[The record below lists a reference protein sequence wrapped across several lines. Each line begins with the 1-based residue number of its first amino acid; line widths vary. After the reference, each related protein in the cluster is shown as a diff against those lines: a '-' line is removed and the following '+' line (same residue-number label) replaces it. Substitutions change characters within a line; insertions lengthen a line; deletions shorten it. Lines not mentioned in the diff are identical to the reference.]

1 MSVKRF
7 SSVGSYTHTH
17 ECVHTH
23 ARAHTHTELETKVRK
38 LLMCLQNDI
47 SSFTVRLLKT
57 YLKRTYTKSTYKP
70 IKVFTAENSG

>member
-7 SSVGSYTHTH
+7 SSIGSYTHTH
-17 ECVHTH
+17 T
-23 ARAHTHTELETKVRK
+23 RACTHTELETKVRK
-38 LLMCLQNDI
+38 LIMCLQNDI